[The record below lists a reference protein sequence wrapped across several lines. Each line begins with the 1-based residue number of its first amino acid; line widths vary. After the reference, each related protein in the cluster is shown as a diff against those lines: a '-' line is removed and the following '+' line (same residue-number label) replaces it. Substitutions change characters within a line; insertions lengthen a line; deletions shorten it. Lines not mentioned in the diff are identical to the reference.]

1 MNLGGLI
8 IISYAFKL
16 ALLEVLLT
24 YWFHHKTRLQY
35 QEFIFFGNISVKVVR
50 FSSEKS

>member
-1 MNLGGLI
+1 MNLSGLI

-35 QEFIFFGNISVKVVR
+35 QVQRDIKNSI
-50 FSSEKS
+50 